1 MMTIQSILAF
11 VLVVIQLCVG
21 ILNLVKVI
29 QSIIYGHRRELR
41 EQKQDVFDLEY
52 HNEQIKRLDKYLKEE
67 TIWETIIFHMVSL
80 LIL

>member
-52 HNEQIKRLDKYLKEE
+52 HNEQIKRLDK
-67 TIWETIIFHMVSL
+67 
-80 LIL
+80 

>member
-11 VLVVIQLCVG
+11 ALVVIQLCVG

-41 EQKQDVFDLEY
+41 EQKQDTHDLEY
-52 HNEQIKRLDKYLKEE
+52 HNEQIKSLDK
-67 TIWETIIFHMVSL
+67 
-80 LIL
+80 